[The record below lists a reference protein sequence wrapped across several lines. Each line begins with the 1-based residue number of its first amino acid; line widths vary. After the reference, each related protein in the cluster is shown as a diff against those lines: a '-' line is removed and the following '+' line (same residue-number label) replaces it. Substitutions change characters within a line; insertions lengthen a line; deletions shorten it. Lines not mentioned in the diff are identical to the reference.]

1 MEGEYHQ
8 FHKIYKF
15 VCEEILF
22 NNRCKKKLARAFLCS
37 GVFLGFREGG
47 EAEFQV
53 IFLLLKNKVGFSNYS
68 NCRKSFNTEGNSTYA
83 SFLKFDSNKIK
94 PYKSHVQNFVIKPF
108 S

>member
-1 MEGEYHQ
+1 MGSIINST
-8 FHKIYKF
+8 KSINLF
-15 VCEEILF
+15 VKSF
-22 NNRCKKKLARAFLCS
+22 YSTKNVKKKLGRAFLCS

-53 IFLLLKNKVGFSNYS
+53 IFLVLKTNDDFSNYS
-68 NCRKSFNTEGNSTYA
+68 CRKSFNTEGNSTYA
-83 SFLKFDSNKIK
+83 SFIKFDSNKIK

>member
-1 MEGEYHQ
+1 MDFVEIH
-8 FHKIYKF
+8 KF

-22 NNRCKKKLARAFLCS
+22 NYRCKKKFARAFLCS
-37 GVFLGFREGG
+37 GVFLGVREGG

-53 IFLLLKNKVGFSNYS
+53 IFLLLKTKVDFSNYS
-68 NCRKSFNTEGNSTYA
+68 NCRKSFNTEDNSTYA
-83 SFLKFDSNKIK
+83 SFIKFDSNNIK

>member
-1 MEGEYHQ
+1 MKRFYST
-8 FHKIYKF
+8 ID
-15 VCEEILF
+15 V
-22 NNRCKKKLARAFLCS
+22 KKLARAFLCS
-37 GVFLGFREGG
+37 GNFLGFREGG

-53 IFLLLKNKVGFSNYS
+53 IFLLLKNKVVFFSSNYS

-83 SFLKFDSNKIK
+83 SFIKFDSNKIK